1 MPINNS
7 YIADVIEEYA
17 DMLDLDGSNPFKI
30 RAYRQ
35 AARKIRSMTR
45 ELAEMVEK
53 KEDLTQFSGIGEG
66 IAEKIVEIASRGKL
80 HQLEDLKNKIPS
92 GLLEV
97 LTLEG
102 LGPERVKKLYHELG
116 IRNIDDLTRAINKGK
131 IRELE
136 GFGKKTE
143 ENIKKSIKQKE
154 RQGNRLF
161 YNRAEEYTQ
170 PLVEYLQKLSAVEKL
185 SVAGSYRRKKET
197 VGDIDILVTGQD
209 KTAIMDHFVAYED
222 VDDIISQ
229 GETKSSV
236 RLRGGLQVD
245 LRVVAGESFGAAL
258 VYFTGSQDHNIQ
270 TRHIAREKG
279 LKVNE
284 YGIFK
289 EGRDESIAGQ
299 TEDEVYHA
307 LDLPYIQPELRENRG
322 EIEAAQNDNL
332 PDLIELQDLK
342 GDLQMHS
349 NYSDG
354 GTTIKEMAEAAREL
368 GHEYIAITDHS
379 QRVTIAGG
387 LDADELAREID
398 EIDKI
403 NEVLKDFLV
412 LKSVEVDILE
422 DGSLDLPNSILK
434 RLDLRVCC
442 IHYKF
447 NLPREKQMKRI
458 LTAMDNPYFNIFG
471 HPTAREIN
479 KRPPIDVDM
488 GKIMDAA
495 LERGCY
501 LELNSAPKRLDL
513 NDVHCKMAK
522 EKGLKLTIS
531 TDAHN
536 PAQLRNIRFGI
547 NQARRG
553 WLEADDVLNTR
564 SVDEFLDLINR

>member
-35 AARKIRSMTR
+35 AARKIRSITR

-245 LRVVAGESFGAAL
+245 LRVVTEESYGAAL

-289 EGRDESIAGQ
+289 EGSEESIAGQ

-403 NEVLKDFLV
+403 NEVLKDFRV

-564 SVDEFLDLINR
+564 AVDEFLDLIKR

>member
-35 AARKIRSMTR
+35 AARKIRSITR

-53 KEDLTQFSGIGEG
+53 EEDLTQFSGIGEG
-66 IAEKIVEIASRGKL
+66 IAEKISEIARQGKL
-80 HQLEDLKNKIPS
+80 HQLEDLKDKIPS

-102 LGPERVKKLYHELG
+102 LGPERAKKMYNELD

-131 IRELE
+131 VRELE

-154 RQGNRLF
+154 QRGNRLF

-209 KTAIMDHFVAYED
+209 STAIMDHFVAYED
-222 VDDIISQ
+222 VDDIISH

-245 LRVVAGESFGAAL
+245 LRVVAEESYGAAL

-279 LKVNE
+279 LKINE

-289 EGRDESIAGQ
+289 EESEKSIAGK

-332 PDLIELQDLK
+332 PELIELQDLK

-354 GTTIKEMAEAAREL
+354 GTTIKEMAQAAREL

-403 NEVLKDFLV
+403 NEGLKDFRI

-422 DGSLDLPNSILK
+422 DGSLDLPISILK

-513 NDVHCKMAK
+513 NDVHCKLAK

>member
-35 AARKIRSMTR
+35 AARKIRSITR

-53 KEDLTQFSGIGEG
+53 EEDLTQFSGIGEG

-102 LGPERVKKLYHELG
+102 LGPERVKKMYHELG

-143 ENIKKSIKQKE
+143 KNIKKSIKQKE

-170 PLVEYLQKLSAVEKL
+170 PLVEYLQKSSAVEKL

-245 LRVVAGESFGAAL
+245 LRVVAEESYGAAL

-289 EGRDESIAGQ
+289 EASEESIAGQ
-299 TEDEVYHA
+299 TEDGVYHA

-332 PDLIELQDLK
+332 PELIELQDLK

-398 EIDKI
+398 EIDEI
-403 NEVLKDFLV
+403 NEELKDFRI

-422 DGSLDLPNSILK
+422 DGGLDLPDSILK

-495 LERGCY
+495 LDRGCY

-553 WLEADDVLNTR
+553 WLEADDVFNTR
-564 SVDEFLDLINR
+564 SVDEFLDLIKR